1 MRKGRRTQ
9 PSTLDKHL
17 QSVYH
22 PSQSQGLTFP
32 FEFRQQETDSGTDRA
47 ALPLCGQ
54 MFERYAVPYKGDL
67 ACIDYAMRTLNLS
80 IFGLELE

>member
-1 MRKGRRTQ
+1 
-9 PSTLDKHL
+9 
-17 QSVYH
+17 
-22 PSQSQGLTFP
+22 
-32 FEFRQQETDSGTDRA
+32 
-47 ALPLCGQ
+47 